1 MKEYLINVCILLVIR
16 RDRNPNVSSAMNMAA
31 SLKALKNKDR
41 MSVET
46 ALEVFHPNVQRAIPT
61 QDIVVTLVPQ
71 IYTFWRQNRPGN
83 ILCSLD
89 ITIHQESGSIFFSDH
104 TANQIMKCDLHSPS
118 NLISIAGGKEAG
130 KLKEMG
136 RLVLLEN
143 PLAYALLRPF
153 CSSPILETDVSEL
166 WILRDWLLEVAT
178 ELL

>member
-1 MKEYLINVCILLVIR
+1 MKR
-16 RDRNPNVSSAMNMAA
+16 AT
-31 SLKALKNKDR
+31 SLKALKNKDL

-83 ILCSLD
+83 TLCPLD
-89 ITIHQESGSIFFSDH
+89 ITIHQESCSTFFSDH
-104 TANQIMKCDLHSPS
+104 TANQIMNCDLHSPS
-118 NLISIAGGKEAG
+118 IVISIAGGKEPG
-130 KLKEMG
+130 KRDGQTCFFK
-136 RLVLLEN
+136 N

-153 CSSPILETDVSEL
+153 CSSPILKTDVSEL

-178 ELL
+178 EVL